1 MRSFRFSLLVLLF
14 LWIRTPSA
22 QAVPLLPLQFTPA
35 ALQFGVVTLGD
46 TFGTLLITL
55 KLRDPATSFGPIR
68 VSLSDPRHFAVDS
81 NTCSG
86 ATLSGATECQ
96 VGASFSPDVFGHY
109 SSFLVVLDEGGNL
122 GNFVP
127 LEGIGAE
134 GGFPGPPAPLA
145 TETTVSLSA
154 DHLDFGTQAP
164 GVLSGGQG
172 FTLINTGDSDL
183 RVQATTFG
191 GDSPFNF
198 ARIDACAPQ
207 LVPPGGTCAVTAFF
221 NPLTADPAQAAFAV
235 TANVPDSPLI
245 VALTGNGAAPFPT
258 PSGGGCALAPGAT
271 GSGAAFLL
279 SLAHSLLLLG
289 LIYRK
294 NIFTPP
300 PR

>member
-1 MRSFRFSLLVLLF
+1 MKPLRLSLLALLF
-14 LWIRTPSA
+14 LWTRTPAA

-46 TFGTLLITL
+46 TFGTLMITL

-68 VSLSDPRHFAVDS
+68 VSLSDPRHFTVESD
-81 NTCSG
+81 TCSG
-86 ATLSGATECQ
+86 ATLSGAMECQ

-109 SSFLVVLDEGGNL
+109 SSFLVVLDEAGNL

-145 TETTVSLSA
+145 TETTVSLST
-154 DHLDFGTQAP
+154 DLLDFGTQPP
-164 GVLSGGQG
+164 GVLSGGRG
-172 FTLINTGDSDL
+172 FTLINTGGSDL

-191 GDSPFNF
+191 GDAPFNY

-207 LVPPGGTCAVTAFF
+207 LVPPGGTCTVTAFF
-221 NPLTADPAQAAFAV
+221 NPLTADPTQAALAV

-258 PSGGGCALAPGAT
+258 PSGGGCALNPGAT
-271 GSGAAFLL
+271 ASGAKFLL
-279 SLAHSLLLLG
+279 GLAHSLFLLG

-294 NIFTPP
+294 NISLAS
-300 PR
+300 R